1 MSAKNRD
8 DLKIWALAG
17 GCFLALILAYVVLFT
32 LSARNPVQSVPLEPR
47 QGP

>member
-17 GCFLALILAYVVLFT
+17 GCFLALILAYVAFFT
-32 LSARNPVQSVPLEPR
+32 IASRNPVQSVPLENR
-47 QGP
+47 QAP

>member
-17 GCFLALILAYVVLFT
+17 GCFLALILAYVAFFMIA
-32 LSARNPVQSVPLEPR
+32 ARNPVQTVPLAPR
-47 QGP
+47 QAP